1 MLISVRLSEFN
12 GTVLTK
18 PEIRV
23 TQRSSQVDDCRRIVL
38 ARSYPAGLGVYVI
51 TEPSL
56 VYLWNTFRGTN
67 SDDFHRSLA
76 LTPVITAI
84 NLIYIPLSTSYVRV

>member
-1 MLISVRLSEFN
+1 M
-12 GTVLTK
+12 
-18 PEIRV
+18 
-23 TQRSSQVDDCRRIVL
+23 
-38 ARSYPAGLGVYVI
+38 GVYVI